1 MNRFLKMPMM
11 RPEILTNTDK
21 TSDDAFVLNIWT
33 SGTEEKKPVLVF
45 LHGGGFTYGSG
56 TTPLY
61 HGKYLAAKGI
71 VVVTVN
77 YRLGIAGYL
86 PVVKADGTFSANR
99 GFYDQQCALRW
110 VRKHIAL
117 FGGDENFLSRAG
129 RCAAFRGYP
138 FHHAGGSIPGKAGIG
153 GLHRR

>member
-110 VRKHIAL
+110 VRKYIAL
-117 FGGDENFLSRAG
+117 FGGRTDMHDKGPGPCDL
-129 RCAAFRGYP
+129 
-138 FHHAGGSIPGKAGIG
+138 GGF
-153 GLHRR
+153 